1 MRNQASKLAAGLAL
15 AAFGLAAAAQELVV
29 GVPMALT
36 GPYAFVGV
44 PVRNGVLL
52 GLEEVAGPAGLKLR
66 TIVED
71 DASEKSQAI
80 TLANRMASR
89 DRVLIMVG
97 PTSSIEGTAAAPV
110 ANDLKMPMLTSA
122 VSEDVTKAG
131 PWSFKVTA
139 SPAVIMRTLADYT
152 VAKLKPKTAV
162 MVYARDN
169 DGFIAQKNA
178 VRDGLK
184 AGGVEIVSE
193 EAVASAD
200 SDFTALATKLVA
212 AKPDV
217 VYLSLGAE
225 AGAGLIIQAKQAGLP
240 ATTRFIAPPGFSS
253 TQLVKVGGK
262 AVEGV
267 IFVADYFNGGTSPLN
282 TKFVAAYE
290 AKYGAKPDNWAAVG
304 YTMGVIAAQAIKN
317 AGPNPT
323 REGVRNALAAMK
335 DVPTVLGNGVWNL
348 DANRNPNYGAAV
360 LMVKDGGFVAAP

>member
-1 MRNQASKLAAGLAL
+1 LQTPLAALALAL
-15 AAFGLAAAAQELVV
+15 AASQAAAQEQVV

-44 PVRNGVLL
+44 PVRNGALL
-52 GLEEVAGPAGLKLR
+52 GMEEVGAQRGLKLR

-71 DASEKSQAI
+71 DASEKGQAI
-80 TLANRMASR
+80 TLANRMAVR
-89 DRVLIMVG
+89 DKVLLMVG

-110 ANDLKMPMLTSA
+110 ANDQKMPMLTSA

-131 PWSFKVTA
+131 PWSFKATA

-152 VAKLKPKTAV
+152 LQKIKPKTAV
-162 MVYARDN
+162 MVFARDN
-169 DGFIAQKNA
+169 DGFIGQKNA

-184 AGGVEIVSE
+184 AGGVQILSE
-193 EAVASAD
+193 EGVPSGE

-217 VYLSLGAE
+217 IYISLGAE
-225 AGAGLIIQAKQAGLP
+225 AGAGLITQTKQAGL
-240 ATTRFIAPPGFSS
+240 AEATRFIAPPGFSS

-267 IFVADYFNGGTSPLN
+267 VFVADYFNGNPSPIN
-282 TKFVAAYE
+282 ARFVAAYE
-290 AKYGAKPDNWAAVG
+290 KKYGGKPDNWAAVG
-304 YTMGVIAAQAIKN
+304 YTMGVIAATAIAN

-323 REGVRNALAAMK
+323 REGVRAALAAMK
-335 DVPTVLGNGVWNL
+335 DVPTVLGDGKWNI
-348 DANRNPNYGAAV
+348 DANRNPYYGAAV
-360 LMVKDGGFVAAP
+360 LVVKDGAFAAAP

>member
-1 MRNQASKLAAGLAL
+1 MKNAITVTLAALG
-15 AAFGLAAAAQELVV
+15 AAIAANVHAQEQTV
-29 GVPMALT
+29 GIPMALT

-44 PVRNGVLL
+44 PVRNGVVL
-52 GLEEVAGPAGLKLR
+52 GLEEMAAQHGLKLK

-71 DASEKSQAI
+71 DASEKGQAI
-80 TLANRMASR
+80 TLANRMAAR

-110 ANDLKMPMLTSA
+110 ANDQKMPMLTSA

-131 PWSFKVTA
+131 PWSFKATA
-139 SPAVIMRTLADYT
+139 SPSVIMRALAEYTL
-152 VAKLKPKTAV
+152 AKLKPKSAI

-184 AGGVEIVSE
+184 AGGVNILSE
-193 EAVASAD
+193 ESVASAD

-217 VYLSLGAE
+217 VYLSIGAE
-225 AGAGLIIQAKQAGLP
+225 AGASLIIQAKQAGLP
-240 ATTRFIAPPGFSS
+240 ETTRFIAPPGFAS
-253 TQLVKVGGK
+253 TQLIKVGGK

-267 IFVADYFNGGTSPLN
+267 IFVADYFNGNPSPLN
-282 TKFVAAYE
+282 QKFAEAYE
-290 AKYGAKPDNWAAVG
+290 KKYGGKPDNWAAVG
-304 YTMGVIAAQAIKN
+304 YTMGIIAGTAIKD

-335 DVPTVLGNGVWNL
+335 DVPTVLGKGKWNL
-348 DANRNPNYGAAV
+348 DANRNPYYGAAV
-360 LMVKDGGFVAAP
+360 LMVKDGAFTLAP